1 MDELFYFHVALE
13 PHLKHSGSITGGRIL
28 FLAEV
33 PVDAANRTATNTDED
48 ALRQEAE
55 RLVAG
60 RPQTRFDMPAMFAEL
75 LSIAMAGHLRA
86 EGEDI
91 MRFSCHAVPEP
102 SEDLLEHTAD
112 AEKDGVR
119 IWMLGAKTE

>member
-1 MDELFYFHVALE
+1 MYELFYFHVALE

-33 PVDAANRTATNTDED
+33 PVDAAKRTATNTDED

-55 RLVAG
+55 RLA
-60 RPQTRFDMPAMFAEL
+60 AEL
-75 LSIAMAGHLRA
+75 LSIAMAGHLRE

-102 SEDLLEHTAD
+102 SEDLFEHTAMR
-112 AEKDGVR
+112 K
-119 IWMLGAKTE
+119 KTVCGCGCSERKLSSSPRGNTPDF

>member
-33 PVDAANRTATNTDED
+33 PVDAAKRTATNTDED

-55 RLVAG
+55 RLA
-60 RPQTRFDMPAMFAEL
+60 AEL
-75 LSIAMAGHLRA
+75 LSIAMAGHLRE

-102 SEDLLEHTAD
+102 SEDLLEHPAD

-119 IWMLGAKTE
+119 IWLLGAKTE